1 MSFGVRRM
9 AFVLPSLFVLAAV
22 LWAQTGPVFAGG
34 GPVAVAP
41 QYQTTHVYVAA
52 ENFDRLV
59 ASLVATFGGTK
70 ARRNY
75 NQLTPTPSQAAS
87 QLVLTPVG
95 SLSVFGYTTPIPYPF
110 GIEQTGYLVADMD
123 AAVAAA
129 KKNGADIVVATFT
142 DPAGRD
148 AIIEWPGGWHMQLY
162 WHKTKPD
169 YPALQT
175 IPENHVYVSPDRAE
189 AFLTAFKEFA
199 EGKVVSDDRDAPG
212 VEIGHPNETYRRV
225 RFESG
230 FGKMTVLVTD
240 GHLPFPYGRETT
252 GYDVPDFDDTLT
264 KAEAAGVNVLVKPYI
279 ASRRKTAILQFPGG
293 YIAEIHAAVGK

>member
-1 MSFGVRRM
+1 
-9 AFVLPSLFVLAAV
+9 
-22 LWAQTGPVFAGG
+22 VFAGG

-41 QYQTTHVYVAA
+41 QYQTTHVYVAP
-52 ENFDRLV
+52 EGFDRLV

-75 NQLTPTPSQAAS
+75 NQLTPTPSQAMS

-95 SLSVFGYTTPIPYPF
+95 NISVIGYTTPIPYPF
-110 GIEQTGYLVADMD
+110 GVEHAGYLVTDLD
-123 AAVAAA
+123 AGVAAA
-129 KKNGADIVVATFT
+129 KKSGADIVVTGFT
-142 DPAGRD
+142 DAIGRD
-148 AIIEWPGGWHMQLY
+148 AIVEWPGGLRMQLY

-175 IPENHVYVSPDRAE
+175 VPEQHVYVSPERTE
-189 AFLTAFKEFA
+189 SFLTAFKEFA

-212 VEIGHPNETYRRV
+212 VEIGRPNETYRRIRV
-225 RFESG
+225 ESE

-279 ASRRKTAILQFPGG
+279 AGHRKTAILQFPGG
-293 YIAEIHAAVGK
+293 YVAEIHTAIGK